1 LKSELRR
8 VNSFKIPCHHDV
20 YDGLTS
26 IKRLRHKK
34 KDISRMS
41 YTELGHAQTFTFQD
55 VYNIKSMQG
64 NITLT

>member
-1 LKSELRR
+1 
-8 VNSFKIPCHHDV
+8 
-20 YDGLTS
+20 
-26 IKRLRHKK
+26 
-34 KDISRMS
+34 MS